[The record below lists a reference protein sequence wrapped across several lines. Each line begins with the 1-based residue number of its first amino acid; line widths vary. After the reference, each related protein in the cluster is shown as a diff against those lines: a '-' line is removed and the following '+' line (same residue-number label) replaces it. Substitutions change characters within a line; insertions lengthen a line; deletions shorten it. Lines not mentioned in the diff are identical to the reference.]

1 MAGRTKRKASLL
13 WRFVGFVGELFI
25 TAGIVIGLFVVW
37 QVWWTD
43 VQANQHTS
51 EVLAGMAL
59 PDAPDGTIS
68 DDAKQRGP
76 APLPAMPDGAY
87 AVLRVP
93 AWGSKYMV
101 PIEEGVGLDAVLH
114 QGMAGHY
121 PDTQGPGQIGNFA
134 LAGHRQSHGA
144 IFLHVDQLQP
154 GDAIIVETAEY
165 WYVYTV
171 TDSAVVAPSE
181 VEVIAPVPGNPGA
194 EPTDAMITLTT
205 CHPLWSTAERF
216 VVHGRLDYWA
226 PHDAGTPAELEV
238 S

>member
-1 MAGRTKRKASLL
+1 MAYVLRR
-13 WRFVGFVGELFI
+13 VG
-25 TAGIVIGLFVVW
+25 
-37 QVWWTD
+37 
-43 VQANQHTS
+43 QAIL
-51 EVLAGMAL
+51 VLALAYTAAYLLLAAL
-59 PDAPDGTIS
+59 
-68 DDAKQRGP
+68 
-76 APLPAMPDGAY
+76 
-87 AVLRVP
+87 
-93 AWGSKYMV
+93 
-101 PIEEGVGLDAVLH
+101 
-114 QGMAGHY
+114 
-121 PDTQGPGQIGNFA
+121 
-134 LAGHRQSHGA
+134 
-144 IFLHVDQLQP
+144 P